1 MNSVRNRLA
10 ALFFVI
16 TAAAIGFVYLYVVP
30 QLDSSLTAEKLE
42 RLEQAG
48 ADESGRLADA
58 MRRGAS
64 ESELRRLV
72 RGVAQRTDARVTL
85 LGVRSRPTGPQP
97 GFVVGDSELERTAI
111 LPDSPAAAAAA
122 ASGRVGSGVEQV
134 AGQRTGEAA
143 VPLFDRGRPRWVAV
157 LSTPLGDVDDN
168 VALIRRQIL
177 IAGMIALAAALAA
190 GWLAA
195 GAHAKR
201 LRRLEAAAEKVAE
214 GDFSTRIPDEGSDEV
229 GQLASTFN
237 EMQQRLARLD
247 NARKEFIAN
256 ASHELRTPIF
266 SLGGFVELLDE
277 DEPDPAS
284 RAEFVRT
291 MREQVARLTKLAA
304 DLLDLSKLDAD
315 ALQVTRR
322 AGRPGRARAA
332 GRGGVLAGRRAS
344 PVPDRGRRRRVAVAL
359 ADADRVAQIMRIL
372 VDNALTHT
380 PEGTSIAI
388 EAQRR
393 DGAASLVVSDD
404 GPGIDPQA
412 QARVFDRFY
421 TGDRVSGSGLGLS
434 IARELAQRDG
444 RRAGARIAPRADR
457 VHPAPADR
465 RGRGS
470 ATVDRPAPGCRRAAR
485 RRGARRSGRA
495 AAALDDEHDPVAGG
509 LAQDR
514 RRPFS
519 NGAFDPEAIYQ
530 AAAPGVVTIRS
541 ILPGGRGHPAWRRR
555 GIGGGGVRL
564 RDLKRRG
571 DRHGRPCRH
580 RC

>member
-16 TAAAIGFVYLYVVP
+16 TAAAIGFIYLYVVP
-30 QLDSSLTAEKLE
+30 QLRSSLTAEKLQ
-42 RLEQAG
+42 RLERVG
-48 ADESGRLADA
+48 TDESGRLAEA

-64 ESELRRLV
+64 QNDLRRVL
-72 RGVAQRTDARVTL
+72 RGVAQRTDARVTV
-85 LGVRSRPTGPQP
+85 LGVRPGPGGPQP
-97 GFVVGDSELERTAI
+97 QFVVGDSQFERTAV
-111 LPDSPAAAAAA
+111 LPDYPAAAAAA
-122 ASGRVGSGVEQV
+122 ASGRVGSAVEDL
-134 AGQRTGEAA
+134 AGTRTGETA

-168 VALIRRQIL
+168 VALISRQIV

-195 GAHAKR
+195 RAHAKR

-214 GDFSTRIPDEGSDEV
+214 GDFSTPIPDEGTDEV

-315 ALQVTRR
+315 ALQVNAERVDLGDLARR
-322 AGRPGRARAA
+322 IAEEFWPAA
-332 GRGGVLAGRRAS
+332 ERHRS
-344 PVPDRGRRRRVAVAL
+344 PIEVDGDGVAVAL
-359 ADADRVAQIMRIL
+359 ADADRVTQIMRIL
-372 VDNALTHT
+372 VHNALTHT

-388 EAQRR
+388 EAQGG

-404 GPGIDPQA
+404 GPGIDPEA
-412 QARVFDRFY
+412 RARVFDRFY
-421 TGDRVSGSGLGLS
+421 TGDRVSGSGLGLA
-434 IARELAQRDG
+434 IARQLAELMNGELGLASD
-444 RRAGARIAPRADR
+444 
-457 VHPAPADR
+457 
-465 RGRGS
+465 RGRTQFTLCLPTAAAGE
-470 ATVDRPAPGCRRAAR
+470 AR
-485 RRGARRSGRA
+485 R
-495 AAALDDEHDPVAGG
+495 
-509 LAQDR
+509 
-514 RRPFS
+514 
-519 NGAFDPEAIYQ
+519 
-530 AAAPGVVTIRS
+530 
-541 ILPGGRGHPAWRRR
+541 
-555 GIGGGGVRL
+555 
-564 RDLKRRG
+564 
-571 DRHGRPCRH
+571 
-580 RC
+580 

>member
-16 TAAAIGFVYLYVVP
+16 TAAAVGFIYLYVVP
-30 QLDSSLTAEKLE
+30 PLRSSLTAEKLQ

-48 ADESGRLADA
+48 ADESGRLAGA

-72 RGVAQRTDARVTL
+72 RSVAQRTDARVTL
-85 LGVRSRPTGPQP
+85 LGIRSGPSGPQP
-97 GFVVGDSELERTAI
+97 EFVVGDSEFEHTAI
-111 LPDSPAAAAAA
+111 LSDYPVAAAAA
-122 ASGRVGSGVEQV
+122 ASGRVDSAVEQV
-134 AGQRTGEAA
+134 AGKRTGETA
-143 VPLFDRGRPRWVAV
+143 VPLLVRGRPRWVAV

-168 VALIRRQIL
+168 VALIRRKIL

-190 GWLAA
+190 GWSAA
-195 GAHAKR
+195 RAHAKR

-214 GDFSTRIPDEGSDEV
+214 GDFSTPIPDEGTDEV

-277 DEPDPAS
+277 DEPEPAS

-315 ALQVTRR
+315 ALQVHAERVDLCDLARR
-322 AGRPGRARAA
+322 VAEEFWPAA
-332 GRGGVLAGRRAS
+332 ERHRS
-344 PVPDRGRRRRVAVAL
+344 PIEVDGDGVAVAL
-359 ADADRVAQIMRIL
+359 ADSDRVAQIMRIL
-372 VDNALTHT
+372 VHNALTHT
-380 PEGTSIAI
+380 PQGTSIAI
-388 EAQRR
+388 EAQRG
-393 DGAASLVVSDD
+393 DGTARLVVSDD

-434 IARELAQRDG
+434 IARDLAQVMNGELGLASHHG
-444 RRAGARIAPRADR
+444 RTEFTLRLPTA
-457 VHPAPADR
+457 
-465 RGRGS
+465 
-470 ATVDRPAPGCRRAAR
+470 
-485 RRGARRSGRA
+485 
-495 AAALDDEHDPVAGG
+495 VAG
-509 LAQDR
+509 
-514 RRPFS
+514 
-519 NGAFDPEAIYQ
+519 EAD
-530 AAAPGVVTIRS
+530 S
-541 ILPGGRGHPAWRRR
+541 
-555 GIGGGGVRL
+555 
-564 RDLKRRG
+564 
-571 DRHGRPCRH
+571 
-580 RC
+580 